1 MDKIIAGQIADEKLQ
16 EYLKKDSKT
25 IEKLLT
31 ESEHEFITRN
41 GVEYQLRVMAMYE
54 DKNSERI
61 GKAAVV
67 VSVDDQ
73 MFWSTFAPLCRSDYY
88 YING

>member
-41 GVEYQLRVMAMYE
+41 SVEYQLRVTSMYE
-54 DKNSERI
+54 DKDSEKI
-61 GKAAVV
+61 GKVV
-67 VSVDDQ
+67 VIVSIDDQ
-73 MFWSTFAPLCRSDYY
+73 MFWSTLAPLCRSDYY